1 MKTLFAADFFFFIM
15 ISNIFKI
22 FTDDFFNLLTW
33 SCDVLLHLLKL
44 VLPGT
49 KESTAV
55 FARVEMT
62 IMMVVTMAM
71 TMIGKVLW

>member
-1 MKTLFAADFFFFIM
+1 M
-15 ISNIFKI
+15 FKI

-49 KESTAV
+49 IESTDV

-62 IMMVVTMAM
+62 IMMIVTMAM
-71 TMIGKVLW
+71 TMIGKV

>member
-33 SCDVLLHLLKL
+33 PCDVLLHLLKL

-55 FARVEMT
+55 FARMEMT

>member
-1 MKTLFAADFFFFIM
+1 M
-15 ISNIFKI
+15 
-22 FTDDFFNLLTW
+22 TW

-62 IMMVVTMAM
+62 IMMMITMAM
-71 TMIGKVLW
+71 TNDDDWQDDDDRDRQDDDDHDWQGGDDNCLP

>member
-1 MKTLFAADFFFFIM
+1 M
-15 ISNIFKI
+15 FKI

-44 VLPGT
+44 VLPGRT
-49 KESTAV
+49 ESTV
-55 FARVEMT
+55 VVARVDIM
-62 IMMVVTMAM
+62 IMMIVTMAM